1 MFSVIVDNGGHM
13 RGQTSRPVVG
23 AKIQTN
29 FNFKAH
35 IIHGTN
41 LLGTDCRGWFLLHFR
56 LPNR

>member
-1 MFSVIVDNGGHM
+1 MFSVIVDNGGYM

-41 LLGTDCRGWFLLHFR
+41 LLGTDCRGWFMLHFR